1 MITAIIVC
9 VDYADFLA
17 ITLPAT
23 VAAVDRVCV
32 ATAPHDEATLAVCRA
47 NNVEITVYPR
57 FSGGEAT
64 FDKAG
69 GLNFL
74 LDRLQPQGWVLSL
87 DADIFLPRQLEA
99 NGLDR
104 SHLYAAHRRMI
115 AEPQQWREYLASRD
129 LTPFA
134 RYGPGLKAGRAGLLG
149 YFQLWHY
156 PTFPQRR
163 FPSSCNAAGYDK
175 AFGRLWPRPDRCYV
189 EGDVVHLGI
198 NKANWNGRVTEAWPV
213 SKAAVGNV
221 GFG

>member
-9 VDYADFLA
+9 VDYADFPA

-23 VAAVDRVCV
+23 VATVDRVCV

-47 NNVEITVYPR
+47 ASVEIAVYPR
-57 FSGGEAT
+57 FSGGGVS

-74 LDRLQPQGWVLSL
+74 LDRLRPQGWVLSL
-87 DADIFLPRQLEA
+87 DADIVLPRRLEI
-99 NGLDR
+99 NGLER

-115 AEPQQWREYLASRD
+115 ADPEQWREYLASRD
-129 LTPFA
+129 FTPFA

-149 YFQLWHY
+149 YFQLWHF

-163 FPSSCNAAGYDK
+163 FPRSCNAAGYDT
-175 AFGRLWPRPDRCYV
+175 AFGRLWPKSHRRYL
-189 EGDVVHLGI
+189 EGDVVHLGV
-198 NKANWNGRVTEAWPV
+198 NKANWNGRVTETWLV
-213 SKAAVGNV
+213 SEAPVGNV
-221 GFG
+221 GLG